1 MWVSLVMGVHFD
13 FWLEPWSKVHVLGPE
28 GRKWESEC
36 SIVID
41 RTGLGGDRWASWA
54 GRHAGH
60 QAVWTN
66 AVHRITA
73 WARLEY
79 PSGTFR
85 VITVKWAE
93 ALWSF
98 GCEKPGPT
106 WFWSWGLMAI
116 LTWGEITWGFQLTAR
131 GSFVSLAGNEWSK
144 FNSFHFLPP
153 LGSST
158 SPAIPQPSCSHPAAM
173 IISYQNQGD
182 ESHAPNISQYLIHPK
197 PNEFSLRSIQS
208 RVHLMGLS
216 YWIILGD
223 LGGWDYTLLSDFYGW
238 GWWFTALVSSK
249 KRAVSEAQAPAA
261 DSGCHGVSKAVFN
274 NQRVPSGKLT

>member
-36 SIVID
+36 GIVID
-41 RTGLGGDRWASWA
+41 RTGLGGDRW
-54 GRHAGH
+54 GDAGH

-73 WARLEY
+73 WARLED

-131 GSFVSLAGNEWSK
+131 GSLVSLAGNEWSK
-144 FNSFHFLPP
+144 FNSFRCLHLAAPHHPP
-153 LGSST
+153 SR
-158 SPAIPQPSCSHPAAM
+158 SHPAAI
-173 IISYQNQGD
+173 IISKSGWRI
-182 ESHAPNISQYLIHPK
+182 PCSQYIPISNTSQTK
-197 PNEFSLRSIQS
+197 W
-208 RVHLMGLS
+208 V
-216 YWIILGD
+216 
-223 LGGWDYTLLSDFYGW
+223 
-238 GWWFTALVSSK
+238 
-249 KRAVSEAQAPAA
+249 
-261 DSGCHGVSKAVFN
+261 
-274 NQRVPSGKLT
+274 